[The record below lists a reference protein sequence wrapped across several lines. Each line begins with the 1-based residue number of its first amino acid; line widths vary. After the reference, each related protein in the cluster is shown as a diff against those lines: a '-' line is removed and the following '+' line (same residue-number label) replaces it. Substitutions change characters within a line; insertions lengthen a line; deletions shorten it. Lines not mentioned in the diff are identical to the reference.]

1 MPSQTL
7 KLTSFTFPAELPD
20 NRANFRVV
28 FDVKYWVGLGDAA
41 KLKMANSIKP
51 GIDTFWECDMDRVGR
66 ANFVRR
72 INDEGTGFAP
82 AVDVDGLAPWD
93 REIITLDTTGLHS
106 VRVKIYDVDRK
117 GFWDKIK
124 GTLGA
129 IVEGVFGAGSRGASA
144 AVPDALSDAT
154 GGSIDEISSYLVKKL
169 SGGSDKV
176 LFQKSDSPD
185 TQGVVTIS
193 GMGTNGRGGTG
204 PYELVLAF
212 ARESPPQ
219 ESAG

>member
-7 KLTSFTFPAELPD
+7 KLSSFTFPEELPD

-28 FDVKYWVGLGDAA
+28 FDVKYWVGLGDDA

-51 GIDTFWECDMDRVGR
+51 GIDTFWECDLDRVGK

-72 INDEGTGFAP
+72 LNDDGTGFAP
-82 AVDVDGLAPWD
+82 AVDVDALAPWD
-93 REIITLDTTGLHS
+93 REVITLDTTGLHS

-117 GFWDKIK
+117 GFWDKVK

-129 IVEGVFGAGSRGASA
+129 IIEGVLGAGSNKATT
-144 AVPDALSDAT
+144 ALPEAFSDAT

-176 LFQKSDSPD
+176 LFQKSDAPD
-185 TQGVVTIS
+185 AQGRVTIS
-193 GMGTNGRGGTG
+193 GVGTNGRGEKG
-204 PYELVLAF
+204 PYELVLTF
-212 ARESPPQ
+212 APESPPRA
-219 ESAG
+219 STP

>member
-7 KLTSFTFPAELPD
+7 KLTSFIFPGDLPD
-20 NRANFRVV
+20 NRANFRIV
-28 FDVKYWVGLGDAA
+28 FDVKYWVGLGDDA
-41 KLKMANSIKP
+41 KLRMANSIKP
-51 GIDTFWECDMDRVGR
+51 GIDTFWECDLGRVGR
-66 ANFVRR
+66 ANFVRLL
-72 INDEGTGFAP
+72 NADGVTYSP
-82 AVDVDGLAPWD
+82 AVDVDALTPWD

-129 IVEGVFGAGSRGASA
+129 IIEGVFGAGSKGASA

-169 SGGSDKV
+169 SGGTDKV

-185 TQGVVTIS
+185 AQGRVTIS
-193 GMGTNGRGGTG
+193 GLGTNGRGDKG
-204 PYELVLAF
+204 PYQLVLTF
-212 ARESPPQ
+212 APESPPQ
-219 ESAG
+219 ASAG